1 MNYRLLFFYLGFLVG
16 NFQGYAQFYVSQNT
30 FVHLES
36 YQTLLSSQES
46 FNQLNAQFTG
56 EGTLILNA
64 LAAQILSSTQ
74 KKLVFPT
81 LQLTNANLVQIN
93 TNLNIQQLLKIEI
106 GILTLTH
113 RLVLKNKNAL
123 VLSEDIGILITTG
136 LLIYKNTQLENSN
149 PLAIT
154 LTTNFLKYRMPSI
167 PQARTTV
174 AYRHISPF
182 GNLVSKDHPA
192 YLKNSTPP
200 PKFIET
206 IS

>member
-36 YQTLLSSQES
+36 YQILLSSQER

-64 LAAQILSSTQ
+64 AAAQILSSTQ
-74 KKLVFPT
+74 KKLVLPT
-81 LQLTNANLVQIN
+81 LQLANANLVQIN

-136 LLIYKNTQLENSN
+136 QLVYNTQLENSN

-154 LTTNFLKYRMPSI
+154 LTNFLKYKMPSI
-167 PQARTTV
+167 PQALPTV
-174 AYRHISPF
+174 AYRHISYFVTP
-182 GNLVSKDHPA
+182 LDKDYPA
-192 YLKNSTPP
+192 FLKNSTPP
-200 PKFIET
+200 PKFFDAV
-206 IS
+206 S

>member
-36 YQTLLSSQES
+36 YQILLSSQER

-64 LAAQILSSTQ
+64 AAAQILSSTQ
-74 KKLVFPT
+74 KKLVLPT
-81 LQLTNANLVQIN
+81 LQLANANLVQIN

-136 LLIYKNTQLENSN
+136 QLVYNTQLENSN

-154 LTTNFLKYRMPSI
+154 LTNFLKYRVPSI
-167 PQARTTV
+167 PQARPTV
-174 AYRHISPF
+174 AYRHISHF

-200 PKFIET
+200 PKFFD
-206 IS
+206 SVS